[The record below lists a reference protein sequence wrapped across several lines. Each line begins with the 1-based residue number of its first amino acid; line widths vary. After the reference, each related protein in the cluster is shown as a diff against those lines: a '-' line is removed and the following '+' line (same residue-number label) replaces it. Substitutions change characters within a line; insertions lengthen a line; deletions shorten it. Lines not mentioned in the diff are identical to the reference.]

1 MEESLQLCEFASCG
15 YRICRTMVMADDW
28 EVESLRGECLE
39 EHVCRD
45 DQAAV

>member
-1 MEESLQLCEFASCG
+1 MEGLLRLCEFASFG
-15 YRICRTMVMADDW
+15 YRICTTMVMADDW

-39 EHVCRD
+39 DRVCRD